1 MTLAALL
8 SLVALVVVV
17 VVSCIREEWNPGLL
31 AIAAALIVGAGWG
44 GLKGA
49 DILKFWPTSLFM
61 TLLGVTFLFSLA
73 QENGTL
79 EKLTAY
85 AVRLAKGNTA
95 LIPWI
100 IFVLVVVITTIGPGN
115 IATTAMMAPIAMA
128 IAGRIGLSAFL
139 MTLLV
144 VGAANAAAFS
154 PFAPTGIISLGLIS
168 KMAPQIG
175 INPEAVLGIE
185 WKVYFN
191 SMIAQGITNIGGF
204 LLLGGLAWMRRQKG
218 ASLNIDDIAPKPEPF
233 TRQQWITLMGIIV
246 FMILV
251 LAPGLP
257 GVKEALPKWVI
268 NMLSDVGAIAFILSG
283 ILILC
288 NVASVREAV
297 KRVPWFVLLLVC
309 GVTVLIEVMDK
320 TGGLKILVDLIGAIS
335 TPLTVHF
342 WVALIDGIISAY
354 SSSSGVVMPM
364 FLPLV
369 PGLLQKLGLMGIP
382 EQVHHAVA
390 LISSINVGAHLVDT
404 SPLSTLG
411 ALCIACA
418 AEHENKAK
426 LFRNLLIWGL
436 SMSLVGGIICLLF
449 FGVLG
454 L

>member
-1 MTLAALL
+1 MTTAALL
-8 SLVALVVVV
+8 SLIALLIVII
-17 VVSCIREEWNPGLL
+17 VSCLREEWNPGLL
-31 AIAAALIVGAGWG
+31 AVAAALIVGAGWG

-49 DILKFWPTSLFM
+49 DILKLWPTSLFM
-61 TLLGVTFLFSLA
+61 ILLGVTFLFSLA

-85 AVRLAKGNTA
+85 AVRLARGNTA

-100 IFVLVVVITTIGPGN
+100 IFIIVVVITTIGPGN
-115 IATTAMMAPIAMA
+115 IATTALIAPLAMA
-128 IAGRIGLSAFL
+128 IAGRIGMSAFL

-154 PFAPTGIISLGLIS
+154 PFAPTGIISLGIIT
-168 KMAPQIG
+168 KMAPQLG
-175 INPEAVLGIE
+175 INPQDVLGIE
-185 WKVYFN
+185 WKVYWN
-191 SMIAQGITNIGGF
+191 SMIAQGITNVGGF
-204 LLLGGLAWMRRQKG
+204 LLLGGLAWMRRQRG
-218 ASLNIDDIAPKPEPF
+218 SSLNIDEIAPRPEPF
-233 TRQQWITLMGIIV
+233 NRQQWITLAGIIAFIV
-246 FMILV
+246 LV
-251 LAPGLP
+251 LAPGFP
-257 GVKEALPKWVI
+257 GVKSVLPKWAL
-268 NMLSDVGAIAFILSG
+268 NMISDVGAIAFILSA
-283 ILILC
+283 ILVLC

-297 KRVPWFVLLLVC
+297 KRVPWFVLILVC
-309 GVTVLIEVMDK
+309 GVTVLVEVMDK
-320 TGGLKILVDLIGAIS
+320 TGGLKVLVDLIGGIS

-342 WVALIDGIISAY
+342 WVALIDGILSAY

-369 PGLLQKLGLMGIP
+369 PGLLQNLGLMGIP
-382 EQVHHAVA
+382 ETVHHAVA

-418 AEHENKAK
+418 GEHENKAR

-436 SMSLVGGIICLLF
+436 SMSLVGGVMCLLF
-449 FGVLG
+449 FGILG